1 MKRNKKTAIIFY
13 IIAGIFYIIAII
25 NIFDK
30 TTRGM
35 GVFWLSLGSMWLC
48 LGTVYI
54 NKSQNKD
61 DNSDS
66 DDE

>member
-1 MKRNKKTAIIFY
+1 MKSNRTIAIIFY
-13 IIAGIFYIIAII
+13 LCAVVFYILAII

-35 GVFWLSLGSMWLC
+35 GAFWLCLGSMWLC
-48 LGTVYI
+48 LGSVYI
-54 NKSQNKD
+54 RKSPNDD

-66 DDE
+66 DDK